1 MKMNELL
8 RFAYLAS
15 FAVAFSHAAWA
26 EQISQNEAVAYALEN
41 NPVIKGTASGM
52 RASSEQIK
60 TAEAGKLPV
69 IDLDYGLVYSDNPLV
84 SFGSKLNNRS
94 VVVEDFD
101 PDTLNNP
108 GASDNYFA
116 SLSFKLPLYTGGKVA
131 ADIDEARANYASAE
145 AQHNRTTSSVIY
157 QVKRAYLLAQA
168 AREAINI
175 ARSSTESAKKHVKTT
190 QQLFDENRT
199 VASDNLTAKVYYT
212 SVKGVISQAERQ
224 YSQALNSLKQVM
236 GKDLDADISVE
247 PLPPASKAIVL
258 PETSFAESIALTNR
272 NDLKASDQSINAAEA
287 RTRIASS
294 ASKPQLGLEARSS
307 LYADDP
313 LVDELSWGVLAVAK
327 INLFSGG
334 SNKSRVSA
342 AREESNKLQAE
353 KAGKELEIRKEV
365 RNALASI
372 NEGKNRLKLA
382 RANLSDAKQA
392 VSLVNARY
400 GEGRTILID
409 LLQAEQA
416 LMKSRSESLNSQ
428 LLLEASKL
436 ELQFAMDD
444 FDEAKK

>member
-1 MKMNELL
+1 MKINELL
-8 RFAYLAS
+8 HLAVIAS
-15 FAVAFSHAAWA
+15 FAISFSHASWA
-26 EQISQNEAVAYALEN
+26 EVISQNEAVDYALEN
-41 NPVIKGTASGM
+41 NPVIQGTASGM

-60 TAEAGKLPV
+60 AAEAGKLPV

-94 VVVEDFD
+94 VATEDFN

-108 GASDNYFA
+108 GFSDNYFA
-116 SLSFKLPLYTGGKVA
+116 NLSLKLPLYTGGKIT
-131 ADIDEARANYASAE
+131 ADIDEARANHASAQ
-145 AQHNRTTSSVIY
+145 ARHNRTKSSVVY

-175 ARSSTESAKKHVKTT
+175 ARSSTESARKHVKTT
-190 QQLFDENRT
+190 QQLFDDNRT

-224 YSQALNSLKQVM
+224 YSQALNALKQVM
-236 GKDLDADISVE
+236 GKDLAADISVE
-247 PLPPASKAIVL
+247 PLKRTANAVVL
-258 PETSFAESIALTNR
+258 PEVSTAEARALTNR

-313 LVDELSWGVLAVAK
+313 LVDEISWGVLAVAK
-327 INLFSGG
+327 INLYSGG

-342 AREESNKLQAE
+342 AREESNQLQAE

-365 RNALASI
+365 RNAFASI
-372 NEGKNRLKLA
+372 NEGRNRLKLA
-382 RANLSDAKQA
+382 SANLSDAREA

-416 LMKSRSESLNSQ
+416 LMKSRSETLNSQ
-428 LLLEASKL
+428 LILEASKL

-444 FDEAKK
+444 FDEATK